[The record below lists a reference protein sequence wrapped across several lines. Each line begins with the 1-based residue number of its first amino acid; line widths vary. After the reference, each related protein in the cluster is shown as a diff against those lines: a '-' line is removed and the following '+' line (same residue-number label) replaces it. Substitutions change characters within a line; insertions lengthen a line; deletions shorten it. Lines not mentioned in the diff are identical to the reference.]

1 MNRATKDGTARP
13 LPYRVLAIDD
23 SPEIIDTIRAA
34 LGSEFLLLASV
45 SAATGL
51 KLAAQHRPDLIL
63 LDVVMPE
70 LDGFEVCRHLKADPC
85 TRDIPVI
92 FVTGMGSQ
100 GDELEG
106 FSLGAVDF
114 VTKPIEP
121 IILQARVR
129 TQIELSSVRR
139 ALGEANNR
147 MAIER
152 ELVAQIIIS
161 MRTDDQFF
169 QERLSWVSH
178 SHDTAGGDLVL
189 SARRPSGDEHVLIG
203 DFTGHGLPAA
213 VGTPLVS
220 HLFYSMTEADRPLD
234 EVLREI
240 NNVLVKR
247 LPVDIFMAAAAVC
260 ITADAEHAKLWS
272 FGNPDLLHRGADGRW
287 TQIVSTELPMGIVPQ
302 SVPYASC
309 RQQLVEGEALYLMT
323 DGPIEAVLPSG
334 EMLGLTRLKDALER
348 HTTSLQAVI
357 DEVLNQVANPDEVD
371 DMTIIRIDGGIR
383 RSR

>member
-45 SAATGL
+45 SAAKGL

-169 QERLSWVSH
+169 EERLSWVSH
-178 SHDTAGGDLVL
+178 SHDTAGGDVVL
-189 SARRPSGDEHVLIG
+189 SARRPNGDEHVLIG

-234 EVLREI
+234 EILPEI

-260 ITADAEHAKLWS
+260 IPADAEEADLWS

-302 SVPYASC
+302 SGPYASC
-309 RQQLVEGEALYLMT
+309 RQQLVEGAALYLMT
-323 DGPIEAVLPSG
+323 DGPIEAVCPSG
-334 EMLGLTRLKDALER
+334 EMFGLTRLKDALER
-348 HTTSLQAVI
+348 HTTSLQSVI
-357 DEVLNQVANPDEVD
+357 DEVLDQVANPNEVD

-383 RSR
+383 R

>member
-1 MNRATKDGTARP
+1 LNRATKDGTARP

-161 MRTDDQFF
+161 MRTDDQFC
-169 QERLSWVSH
+169 EDRLSWASH
-178 SHDTAGGDLVL
+178 SRDTAGGDVVL
-189 SARRPSGDEHVLIG
+189 SAKRPNGDEHVLIG

-220 HLFYSMTEADRPLD
+220 HLFYSMTEANRPLD

-247 LPVDIFMAAAAVC
+247 LPMDIFMAAAAVC

-309 RQQLVEGEALYLMT
+309 RQQLAEGEALYLMT

-334 EMLGLTRLKDALER
+334 EMFGLTLLKDALER

>member
-1 MNRATKDGTARP
+1 MNRVAKNGMARP
-13 LPYRVLAIDD
+13 LPFRVLAIDD

-70 LDGFEVCRHLKADPC
+70 LDGFEVCRRLKADPG

-121 IILQARVR
+121 VILQARVR

-139 ALGEANNR
+139 ALGEANDH

-169 QERLSWVSH
+169 EERLSWVSH
-178 SHDTAGGDLVL
+178 SHDTAGGDVVL
-189 SARRPSGDEHVLIG
+189 SARRPNGDEHVLIG

-234 EVLREI
+234 EILPEI

-260 ITADAEHAKLWS
+260 IPADAEEADLWS

-302 SVPYASC
+302 SGPYASC
-309 RQQLVEGEALYLMT
+309 RQQLVEGAALYLMT
-323 DGPIEAVLPSG
+323 DGPIEAVCPSG
-334 EMLGLTRLKDALER
+334 EMFGLTRLKDALER
-348 HTTSLQAVI
+348 HTTSLQSVI
-357 DEVLNQVANPDEVD
+357 DEVLDQVANPNEVD

-383 RSR
+383 R